1 MYRSRT
7 WMSMFLLLLCAGCV
21 TIAPPSEQRPEHS
34 ATGAATAKTPGT
46 GTTPAAK
53 PTEAENTAPA
63 APAEESNPPPSV
75 AVASPA
81 PEHATPPPPEELAVL
96 VVKSG
101 ALITQVNGDPKIR
114 CTRPDC
120 RIPLPPGTHRFTVG
134 YRDTET
140 RAGSTVTYASMYPR
154 VIELK
159 LEPGHQYSV
168 TAAGR
173 YSQKWWVEV
182 EDQTANK
189 TVYDDR
195 QKPQ

>member
-1 MYRSRT
+1 MYESPK
-7 WMSMFLLLLCAGCV
+7 WMGMLLLLLSAGCAI
-21 TIAPPSEQRPEHS
+21 TAPPVQTPERSVPETATTKAPVAETALS
-34 ATGAATAKTPGT
+34 AKSTGAKKTAPGT
-46 GTTPAAK
+46 
-53 PTEAENTAPA
+53 
-63 APAEESNPPPSV
+63 PAEESSPSSSV
-75 AVASPA
+75 AAAAAAAGHVAPPA
-81 PEHATPPPPEELAVL
+81 PEELAVL
-96 VVKSG
+96 IVKSG
-101 ALITQVNGDPKIR
+101 ALITQVNGDPNIR

-140 RAGSTVTYASMYPR
+140 HGGSTVTYASMYPR

-159 LEPGHQYSV
+159 LEPGHHYSV

-182 EDQTANK
+182 EDQTANR
-189 TVYDDR
+189 TVYNDR